1 MLSLMEVYSM
11 TDTTPLSPAAQAV
24 LDALHTENSTGP
36 ERYWARANAAAAL
49 RAAAIYCTRERRILL
64 TLADE
69 LDGTSTLEPNDLSHL
84 SEEKFQSL
92 APQGYHAP

>member
-36 ERYWARANAAAAL
+36 ERYWARANAVAAL
-49 RAAAIYCTRERRILL
+49 RAAADLVAPDDYKCYTGNLEWDAGMEARTDDIRENLL
-64 TLADE
+64 TIAAE
-69 LDGTSTLEPNDLSHL
+69 LEGA
-84 SEEKFQSL
+84 Q
-92 APQGYHAP
+92 

>member
-36 ERYWARANAAAAL
+36 ERYWARANAVAAL
-49 RAAAIYCTRERRILL
+49 RAAALYCKRDTLILL
-64 TLADE
+64 SLADE
-69 LDGTSTLEPNDLSHL
+69 LEG
-84 SEEKFQSL
+84 Q
-92 APQGYHAP
+92 